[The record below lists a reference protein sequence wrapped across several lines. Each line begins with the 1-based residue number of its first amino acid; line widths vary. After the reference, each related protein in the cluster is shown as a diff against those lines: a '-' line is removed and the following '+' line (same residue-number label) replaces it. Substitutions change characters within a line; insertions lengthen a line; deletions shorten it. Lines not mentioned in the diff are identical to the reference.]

1 MNLTIEMPFE
11 VYRGFMNKFD
21 PSSAEFRLLADGCVE
36 RRRRKG
42 RSGVVVQINCETKQ
56 AQLLLNTAVHA
67 CPEAASAIA
76 NALSVPR
83 IQQV

>member
-11 VYRGFMNKFD
+11 AYRGLMNEFD
-21 PSSAEFRLLADGCVE
+21 PSSMEFSVLARGCVE
-36 RRRRKG
+36 RRRSKG
-42 RSGVVVQINCETKQ
+42 RSGVVVQISCETNE

-67 CPEAASAIA
+67 CPEAAGAIA

-83 IQQV
+83 IQ